1 MAKKSKDILTKEQEK
16 ELQKMVENMLEVAAN
31 VVEEYEDLDLSE
43 LSELS
48 GSLGDIVQINENSSF
63 LDIVFDGNKWKK
75 VVKNIPEVP
84 ENIEEDK
91 DASE

>member
-1 MAKKSKDILTKEQEK
+1 MSDKLTKKQKE
-16 ELQKMVENMLEVAAN
+16 ELQRLTDEIMNLSTE
-31 VVEEYEDLDLSE
+31 VVEDYEE
-43 LSELS
+43 IPSELS
-48 GSLGDIVQINENSSF
+48 GSVVQINENSPF

-75 VVKNIPEVP
+75 VIKNIPEVP

>member
-1 MAKKSKDILTKEQEK
+1 MSDELTKKQTE
-16 ELQKMVENMLEVAAN
+16 ELQRLTDEIMNLSTE
-31 VVEEYEDLDLSE
+31 VVEDYEE
-43 LSELS
+43 MPSELS
-48 GSLGDIVQINENSSF
+48 GSVVQINENSSF

-75 VVKNIPEVP
+75 VIKNIPEVP